1 MIELDEIKRVLIVGT
16 GTMGQQ
22 IGLQCAMHGYQVM
35 MYDVQAD
42 VLPAAQASVRRELAD
57 VAAAGVLPAEQVD
70 AVLGRMQW
78 TAVAAD
84 AARDADL
91 LSESVPED
99 PALKGKVL
107 AQFHA
112 LCPPHT
118 IFTTNSSTLLPSMF
132 AAATQRPSQFAAF
145 HFHLPA
151 WVSNVVDIM
160 PHPGT
165 DTAVITLLEGF
176 ARRIGQIPIVLQKE
190 SSGYVFNSLLSAL
203 NTAALSLVVK
213 NVAAPEDVDR
223 AWMGVMK
230 TAIGPFGIQDMI
242 GLDTIWKIID
252 FWATTLND
260 ATLRAHADFLKPYLD
275 AGKLG
280 RKTGEGF
287 YTYPHPA
294 FAQSDFLTGPTAV
307 SQPPA

>member
-1 MIELDEIKRVLIVGT
+1 MIELDAIQRILIVGA

-22 IGLQCAMHGYQVM
+22 IGLQCAMYGYQVV
-35 MYDVQAD
+35 MYDALAEA
-42 VLPAAQASVRRELAD
+42 LPAAQTRLRHELD
-57 VAAAGVLPAEQVD
+57 RVVAAGALPADQVD
-70 AVLGRMQW
+70 AVLGRIAW
-78 TAVAAD
+78 TAVAAE
-84 AARDADL
+84 AARNVDL

-99 PALKGKVL
+99 PVLKGNVL
-107 AQFHA
+107 AQFHE

-118 IFTTNSSTLLPSMF
+118 IFTTNTSTLLPSMF

-145 HFHLPA
+145 HFHLPV

-190 SSGYVFNSLLSAL
+190 SSGYVFNALLSAL
-203 NTAALSLVVK
+203 NTATLSLVVK
-213 NVAAPEDVDR
+213 GVASPEDVDR

-230 TAIGPFGIQDMI
+230 TPIGPFGIQDMI

-252 FWATTLND
+252 FWATALNNSEF
-260 ATLRAHADFLKPYLD
+260 RAHADFLRPYLD
-275 AGKLG
+275 QGNLG
-280 RKTGEGF
+280 SKTGAGF

-294 FAQSDFLTGPTAV
+294 FSRPDFLSGSTGDAD
-307 SQPPA
+307 Q